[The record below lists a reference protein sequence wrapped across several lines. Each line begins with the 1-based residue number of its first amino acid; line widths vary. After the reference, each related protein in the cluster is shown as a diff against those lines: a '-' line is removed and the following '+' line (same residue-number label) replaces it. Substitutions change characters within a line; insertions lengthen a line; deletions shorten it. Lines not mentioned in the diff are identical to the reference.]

1 MTRERRAA
9 TGPTAEAEAVCEEL
23 AAALR
28 RTGIVLPS
36 LTVDALTYGY
46 GYEPPCVLVEL
57 GRCNVETTRKLIAV
71 LKTAAP

>member
-1 MTRERRAA
+1 MARERRAA
-9 TGPTAEAEAVCEEL
+9 TGAMAEAEAVCEEL
-23 AAALR
+23 ADALR

-46 GYEPPCVLVEL
+46 EPPRVLVEL

>member
-1 MTRERRAA
+1 MTSERRAA
-9 TGPTAEAEAVCEEL
+9 ADGMAEAEAACDEL

-36 LTVDALTYGY
+36 LMVDPVTYGY
-46 GYEPPCVLVEL
+46 EQSRVLVEL

-71 LKTAAP
+71 LEKAAGR

>member
-9 TGPTAEAEAVCEEL
+9 AGGMAEAEAVCEEL
-23 AAALR
+23 AAELR

-36 LTVDALTYGY
+36 LMVDPVTYGY
-46 GYEPPCVLVEL
+46 EQSRVLVEL

-71 LKTAAP
+71 LKRAAQ